1 MGADGRNR
9 FVRRALLSILA
20 SLGLLAQLAVVPAS
34 HAAPEAKL
42 TAGASKARSAG
53 PGDATVVA
61 VIDNAFTP
69 YHWDYLASKMPQAQD
84 RDRANDLPLNT
95 APDRWVPGFPRAA
108 SFKRYK
114 ALHLTLDDKNPNAPI
129 AGLDAKD
136 EKTWDSVKPSNAE
149 EVNYYWM
156 PGTKVIGALDFGGNQ
171 IHGDENSHGTGTT
184 SVSVGNIHG
193 TCPSCLLVF
202 LSYSG
207 QEAGEA
213 AINWAM
219 KQPWIDAITNS
230 YGFSAAYRDRFYSGS
245 NVKLQRKASE
255 RGQTIFFSAG
265 NGQANAFLVPNTTLL
280 SSQEGPDW
288 IVTVGA
294 VSPGAHASYT
304 GHGKPADIASL
315 GSRYPAAYGS
325 PFVGGTGSG
334 GFSGTSNS
342 TPVIAGTYANALYQ
356 ARQDM
361 RGRSTV
367 QSRGVIARG
376 AFRCGPAR
384 SCELGDGRLT
394 ASELRKR
401 LFQGAIHTDA
411 GMTPAGVGSLPVLAD
426 EEFMNEG
433 HGSYFARETGKDA
446 DREMEF
452 LNRLYFPLTGVSR
465 PPKRPAGERDWMI
478 VDSYCRQHIWGSWS
492 GGYYRDGKTKL
503 PEADPN
509 AAPLRTAYQTL
520 CPALQPPP

>member
-1 MGADGRNR
+1 M
-9 FVRRALLSILA
+9 RRALIA
-20 SLGLLAQLAVVPAS
+20 TFVVLGLTAQLAPTS
-34 HAAPEAKL
+34 AAPKSS
-42 TAGASKARSAG
+42 TARVATAPSKARSAG

-69 YHWDYLASKMPQAQD
+69 YHWDYLASKMPQATDKD
-84 RDRANDLPLNT
+84 RSNDLPLGT
-95 APDRWVPGFPRAA
+95 APDRWVPRFPAPS
-108 SFKRYK
+108 SFDRYGS
-114 ALHLTLDDKNPNAPI
+114 LQLSLESKNANAPI
-129 AGLDAKD
+129 EAQDAKD
-136 EKTWDSVKPSNAE
+136 TKVWESVKPSTAD

-156 PGTKVIGALDFGGNQ
+156 PGTKVIGALDFAGNQ
-171 IHGDENSHGTGTT
+171 IHGNESSHGTGTT

-193 TCPSCLLVF
+193 SCPSCLLVF

-207 QEAGEA
+207 QASGEA

-245 NVKLQRKASE
+245 NVKLQKKASE

-315 GSRYPAAYGS
+315 GSGYPAAYGS
-325 PFVGGTGSG
+325 PFVGGTGGG
-334 GFSGTSNS
+334 GFSGTSNA

-361 RGRSTV
+361 KGRSSV
-367 QSRGVIARG
+367 QAGGVIARG
-376 AFRCGPAR
+376 RFSCGFAR
-384 SCELGDGRLT
+384 KCELGDGRLT
-394 ASELRKR
+394 AMELRTR
-401 LFQGAIHTDA
+401 LFHGAAHSEA
-411 GMTPAGVGSLPVLAD
+411 GMTPAGVGSLPVVAD

-433 HGSYFARETGKDA
+433 HGSYLARETGKDQA
-446 DREMEF
+446 RELEF
-452 LNRLYFPLTGVSR
+452 LNRLYYPLTGVGR
-465 PPKRPAGERDWMI
+465 APKRPAGERKWMI
-478 VDSYCRQHIWGSWS
+478 ADSYCRQHIWGAWG
-492 GGYYRDGKTKL
+492 GGYYRDGKTNL
-503 PEADPN
+503 PEDDP
-509 AAPLRTAYQTL
+509 AGAPLRTAYKNL